1 MKELSEILV
10 RRSDLELE
18 QMKKDLPEW
27 LGGCGRVGYP
37 IVGNPETAYF
47 VWKNSSRWQEPG
59 QSSGTGLGQQ
69 AVSMSE
75 KAGAGWSR
83 SNGFGHTPGLCGVIT
98 GKGGLQA
105 GGERSS
111 ILAEKEGN
119 SQTYSH
125 SAQIFP
131 PQVSLRD
138 SSQFLTSSH
147 QFLISPWHSLSR

>member
-1 MKELSEILV
+1 MTGGVWEGGLSYCGKPRNSIFC
-10 RRSDLELE
+10 LE
-18 QMKKDLPEW
+18 
-27 LGGCGRVGYP
+27 
-37 IVGNPETAYF
+37 
-47 VWKNSSRWQEPG
+47 NSSRWQEPG

-75 KAGAGWSR
+75 KTGAGWSR

-125 SAQIFP
+125 FAQIFP

-147 QFLISPWHSLSR
+147 QFLISPWHSLSL